1 MLLSSLDGNKCVK
14 EMNLTFTYVTS
25 TGIYP
30 VHVIHVQY
38 NIFWGVIRMGTLK

>member
-25 TGIYP
+25 IYP

-38 NIFWGVIRMGTLK
+38 TGGLLGWGH

>member
-25 TGIYP
+25 IYP
-30 VHVIHVQY
+30 VRVIHVQY
-38 NIFWGVIRMGTLK
+38 NIYWGVIRMGTLK